1 MTAPSTSPAPVDA
14 APRSALASGAPAGGA
29 VLEERVVDGAP
40 TAVHTFGDPD
50 APPLLAL
57 HGLRGSHHGLAPL
70 ATRLG
75 GLRVV
80 VPDLPGFGASPPFR
94 DRAHDV
100 AGYARW
106 AGALLRDLG
115 PGTALLGHSF
125 GSIVATALSAVT
137 APRALVLVNPIAEP
151 ASSAGG
157 ITGAGTRAT
166 ALLHE
171 GAARLGL
178 AGVLR
183 HRLLADAAT
192 ASMTTTTDP
201 ALRRWIAAEHR
212 EHFGTFAGIGSL
224 MEAFRAAGA
233 GSARP
238 WAPLVTAPVL
248 LLAGGRDRVAPAA
261 GQHALAA
268 AFPDARLVVLP
279 RTGHLV
285 HYEAPAWAAREI
297 AGFLGR

>member
-1 MTAPSTSPAPVDA
+1 MTAALRVG
-14 APRSALASGAPAGGA
+14 APRTGRA
-29 VLEERVVDGAP
+29 ERTVDGAR
-40 TAVHTFGDPD
+40 TVVHTVGDPA

-70 ATRLG
+70 AARLP

-80 VPDLPGFGASPPFR
+80 VPDLPGFGASPPFT

-106 AGALLRDLG
+106 AAALLRDLG
-115 PGTALLGHSF
+115 PGAALLGHSF
-125 GSIVATALSAVT
+125 GSVVATATAAT
-137 APRALVLVNPIAEP
+137 AAPRALVLLNPIAEP
-151 ASSAGG
+151 ASAAGG
-157 ITGAGTRAT
+157 VTGAGTRLT

-171 GAARLGL
+171 GAARLRL
-178 AGVLR
+178 DGVLR

-192 ASMTTTTDP
+192 ATMATTTDP
-201 ALRRWIAAEHR
+201 LLRHWIADEHR
-212 EHFGTFAGIGSL
+212 ARFGTFADVRSL
-224 MEAFRAAGA
+224 LEAFRAAGS
-233 GSARP
+233 GSARS
-238 WAPLVTAPVL
+238 WAPRVTAPVL
-248 LLAGGRDRVAPAA
+248 LLAGARDRVAPVA

-268 AFPDARLVVLP
+268 AFPDARLVLLP

-297 AGFLGR
+297 TGFLGGLPGPPR